1 MTQPM
6 EVRGSESTPSS
17 AQPAGSVDFR
27 QPASRLETP
36 RPAPVVLRVARLGGA
51 AAVCPRHHRPAH
63 VFALYRLH
71 WHPRQLMSKV
81 STWSC
86 FISCFSRGS
95 PDHCGHR
102 HRAHARGVPAAAHR
116 AGLSNH
122 LRAVAGLSAIHSRLR
137 GGPWRPRRLE
147 QTCPHRNF
155 GHRSGN
161 SPPACATGGC
171 NRRND

>member
-6 EVRGSESTPSS
+6 EVRGSGSTRSS

-63 VFALYRLH
+63 VFALYRLP
-71 WHPRQLMSKV
+71 WHPDSSGARYRRGRALFHAFLAAHLIIAAIGIVLMREECRQLLM
-81 STWSC
+81 
-86 FISCFSRGS
+86 
-95 PDHCGHR
+95 
-102 HRAHARGVPAAAHR
+102 VPVYR
-116 AGLSNH
+116 IIYEP
-122 LRAVAGLSAIHSRLR
+122 VAGLSAIHSRLH

-147 QTCPHRNF
+147 QTCPHRNV